1 MAFGTSSKI
10 FTAFIENALG
20 NDVAYDLDTAGDTF
34 YVALY
39 NNTNTPSQT
48 VTLANTVYNVDQWAT
63 GEVYDGAEWPQA
75 GQALSITTSGFAS
88 NVFTFDAADEVS
100 TGTSASLTDCRGC
113 LVYDNTLSPKYGL
126 CYLSFGGAAA
136 VTDGT
141 FTVVFNGSGIFTLTL
156 YGST

>member
-39 NNTNTPSQT
+39 NNTGTPSQT

-63 GEVYDGAEWPQA
+63 ANEVYDGAEWAQA
-75 GQALSITTSGFAS
+75 GQALSITTSGFTS
-88 NVFTFDAADEVS
+88 NVFTFDASDEVS
-100 TGTSASLTDCRGC
+100 AGTSATLADVRGC
-113 LVYDNTLSPKYGL
+113 LIYDNTLSPKYGI

-141 FTVVFNGSGIFTLTL
+141 FTVVFNGSGVFTLTL
-156 YGST
+156 